1 MNVRFQDTLGVQR
14 FLDLSVSIC
23 RGKAP
28 TLPLPSLDDLDV
40 TKAASLKPL
49 PLTPSEKEGK
59 EQLLWG
65 MRSNLVLASLA
76 TTMIVGIIMLIGI
89 ALLQPE

>member
-1 MNVRFQDTLGVQR
+1 MY
-14 FLDLSVSIC
+14 

-28 TLPLPSLDDLDV
+28 TLPLPSLDDLEV
-40 TKAASLKPL
+40 TKAASLKAI
-49 PLTPSEKEGK
+49 PLTPIEKEGK

-76 TTMIVGIIMLIGI
+76 TTMVIGIVMLIGI